1 MYKIFISW
9 FVWLNLCADR
19 GFLLDR
25 CVLSAVLGIAAVVW
39 YSLGGHISE
48 EEMEHEARVRMEL
61 KAQKRRF
68 FKFGLVK
75 S

>member
-1 MYKIFISW
+1 MYKIIS
-9 FVWLNLCADR
+9 WLNLCVDR
-19 GFLLDR
+19 GFLLPCVLDR

-68 FKFGLVK
+68 FKFGPVK